1 MASTLETALVF
12 PLSFALLLSFSALV
26 FPVYRQIRDDVQTD
40 LPELRAAASGS
51 EAYRAYRNELGNPYL
66 ESHVDAYKDDLLML
80 QDNAHL
86 FKRFIIADE
95 QTDALQT
102 YAAIK
107 SNGDEP

>member
-51 EAYRAYRNELGNPYL
+51 EAYRAYHSELGNPSGIARRCL
-66 ESHVDAYKDDLLML
+66 QRRLADA
-80 QDNAHL
+80 A
-86 FKRFIIADE
+86 R
-95 QTDALQT
+95 
-102 YAAIK
+102 
-107 SNGDEP
+107 